1 VDLTNSRIL
10 IVDDQEENLKA
21 LSAVLAGAG
30 YSKVNCLIDS
40 RQIPAVFQEFRPDL
54 VLLDLHM
61 PHVDGIAAMDWMA
74 SVTAKDDYM
83 PILVLTGDGSF
94 EAKQKALSH
103 GAHDFLHK
111 PLNRAEVQLRVR
123 NLLETRHLHLQLK
136 AQNEL
141 QTSLLDQVH
150 DAILTLDEGFQIQYM
165 NAGAARLFGWTARE
179 AVGQHYKTVA
189 GTVVTQAER
198 ESIHADILTQG
209 TWNGEIICTRQDGTQ
224 FIVHVSWSVL
234 RDNTGRPQ
242 GVVGIHRDIT
252 APKQM
257 EQALR
262 ATEDRLQLAQSAL
275 ALGTWEIDLASGTV
289 QCSEQLLSLYGLSGL
304 RNRILL
310 EEWHGCIHPEDRERK
325 ISEEQAHLQ
334 DRDSFDIQYR
344 VVWPDQSVHW
354 LHSKAK
360 VIFAEHQRANR
371 IIGVDLD
378 ITEQKRVERAN
389 ADLAAIVECA
399 DAAIISKDLQGVVLT
414 WNRGA
419 ERVYGYAGEEM
430 IGKTMMSLVPQDRL
444 AEETEIMETLHRGQ
458 AVHHLDTVRLTKSGQ
473 PISVLLTISPILD
486 RCGSAIGA
494 AHVAWD
500 LTHLKQLEQQLAQ
513 AQKLES
519 IGQLAAGIAHE
530 INTPIQYV
538 GDNAKFLQDAFRDLI
553 RFAQTHSQSECGG
566 SDSSPAPPLP
576 TQAAVEKGILEYLA
590 SEVPKA
596 TEQLLQGVDHVARIV
611 RAMKEF
617 SHPGQIEKT
626 LADLNTA
633 VETTVA
639 VSKNE
644 WKYVAVLTTDLDRN
658 LPLVPC
664 LLGEFNQVILNL
676 IVNAAHAIADVKQ
689 HISGLG
695 RIHISTR
702 LDARFAEIRVS
713 DTGGGI
719 PESIHEKVF
728 DPFFTTKSVG
738 KGTGQGLAIA
748 HAVIVQKHNGT
759 IHFESESGKGTTFVI
774 RLPLE
779 SDGGS

>member
-1 VDLTNSRIL
+1 MDLADSRIL

-30 YSKVNCLIDS
+30 YSNVNCLIDS
-40 RQIPAVFQEFRPDL
+40 RQILAVFQEFHPDL

-83 PILVLTGDGSF
+83 PILVLTGDSSS
-94 EAKQKALSH
+94 EAKEKALSH

-111 PLNRAEVQLRVR
+111 PLNRAEVRLRVR

-136 AQNEL
+136 AKNEL

-150 DAILTLDEGFQIQYM
+150 DAILTLDEGFRIEYM
-165 NAGAARLFGWTARE
+165 NAGAERLFGWTARD
-179 AVGQHYKTVA
+179 AVGQHYRTVA

-198 ESIHADILTQG
+198 ELIHADILTRG
-209 TWNGEIICTRQDGTQ
+209 AWNGEIICTKRDGTQ

-234 RDNTGRPQ
+234 RDSTARPH

-275 ALGTWEIDLASGTV
+275 ALGTWEIDLASATV

-304 RNRILL
+304 RNRIPL
-310 EEWHGCIHPEDRERK
+310 EEWYDCIHPEDRERK
-325 ISEEQAHLQ
+325 ISEEQGHLQ
-334 DRDSFDIQYR
+334 DRESFDLQYR

-360 VIFAEHQRANR
+360 VFFDEYQRANR

-399 DAAIISKDLQGVVLT
+399 DAAIISKDLRGVVLT

-419 ERVYGYAGEEM
+419 ERVYGYTSEEM
-430 IGKTMMSLVPQDRL
+430 IGKTMTSLVPPDRL
-444 AEETEIMETLHRGQ
+444 AEETEIMETLRFGQ

-473 PISVLLTISPILD
+473 PIPVLLTISPILD
-486 RCGSAIGA
+486 RRGSAIGA

-500 LTHLKQLEQQLAQ
+500 LTHIKQLEQQLAQ

-553 RFAQTHSQSECGG
+553 RFAQTHPQSSCGV
-566 SDSSPAPPLP
+566 SDNSPSPPVP
-576 TQAAVEKGILEYLA
+576 TQAAVEKGVLEYLT

-626 LADLNTA
+626 LADLNSA
-633 VETTVA
+633 VETTEV

-664 LLGEFNQVILNL
+664 LLGELNQVILNL
-676 IVNAAHAIADVKQ
+676 IVNAAHAIADAKK
-689 HISGLG
+689 HIPGLG

-702 LDARFAEIRVS
+702 LDGRFAEIRVS

-719 PESIHEKVF
+719 PEAIQEKVF
-728 DPFFTTKSVG
+728 DPFFTTKPVG

-748 HAVIVQKHNGT
+748 HAVVVQKHNGT
-759 IHFESESGKGTTFVI
+759 IHFESEAGKGTTFVI

-779 SDGGS
+779 SDGAS